1 MNKGTRSIVGRLCMG
16 LISAMLFSSMA
27 GAVEPERPVSVSDT
41 VSDTVLSPISS
52 QASNAESIVAFLTL
66 EPRYSLS
73 CIENCYET
81 TGDLILCVALC
92 NGSTNR

>member
-16 LISAMLFSSMA
+16 LISAMLFSALA
-27 GAVEPERPVSVSDT
+27 GAVEPERLVS

-52 QASNAESIVAFLTL
+52 QASNAESIVAFPTL

>member
-16 LISAMLFSSMA
+16 LISAMLFSAMA
-27 GAVEPERPVSVSDT
+27 GAVEPERPVSDT
-41 VSDTVLSPISS
+41 VSSPISS
-52 QASNAESIVAFLTL
+52 QASNAESIVAFPTL
-66 EPRYSLS
+66 EPRYSMT

-92 NGSTNR
+92 SGSTNQ